1 MARPA
6 APALP
11 RPPATLAPRLRALAV
26 AALLLAEAAVVV
38 AAYQVGF
45 DFECHRAGWPAA
57 CAAAAS
63 VPLRVLSAGAALVLV
78 GLSRPAL
85 TAALAAA
92 LRPAPD
98 RRGLALHGA
107 GLLMILAPRLFLSE
121 AAGTGTLL
129 ATFALWTLGPLAA
142 GAGLVLA
149 LARPERIA
157 AALRTTEAWLWLVP
171 AIAVAAP
178 EIAGAAQGLWRLD
191 WLATL
196 TFAAVHG
203 LLGVLGE
210 APSIGPARFEIGI
223 ESFRVLVA
231 RQCSGVEGFALI
243 TGFTGLYLMLFR
255 DRLRL
260 ARALWLIPVAVLA
273 SWLLNVVRIAGLIL
287 IGAHVS
293 PSLAVNGFHSHAGWL
308 MFTLLALG
316 LAAAAHAIPWL
327 RREPATATASAATVR
342 PGPPPLLDDPDA
354 AQILPFVVFMA
365 SALLASTFAEVPGL
379 WYPLRLAAMLAVLW
393 LFRRFWLALDWRP
406 DALSLAAGAAIGVA
420 WIATAEPT
428 AADVALEARLAELSG
443 LAFMVWALA
452 RVIGTA
458 VAVPLIEELVFR
470 GYLLRAIDTG
480 GFAMRLLA
488 VAVSTAAF
496 AALHDRWLAAALAGL
511 VFAGLALRRNRL
523 GEAVQAHAAANALI
537 ALWAVATGDWGAI

>member
-6 APALP
+6 TPVLP
-11 RPPATLAPRLRALAV
+11 RLPPALAPRLRALAL

-45 DFECHRAGWPAA
+45 DFECRRTSWPAA
-57 CAAAAS
+57 CGAASS
-63 VPLRVLSAGAALVLV
+63 VPLRVLSAGSALLLV

-92 LRPAPD
+92 LRATPD

-121 AAGTGTLL
+121 DAGAAALL
-129 ATFALWTLGPLAA
+129 ATLGFWTLGPLAA

-149 LARPERIA
+149 FARPDRIG
-157 AALRTTEAWLWLVP
+157 AALRGTEGWLWLVP
-171 AIAVAAP
+171 AVALAAP

-196 TFAAVHG
+196 TFAAVQG
-203 LLGVLGE
+203 LLGLLGE
-210 APSIGPARFEIGI
+210 APSVGPARFEIGI
-223 ESFRVLVA
+223 ENFRVLVA

-260 ARALWLIPVAVLA
+260 GRALWLIPVAVLA

-293 PSLAVNGFHSHAGWL
+293 PGLAVNGFHSHAGWL

-327 RREPATATASAATVR
+327 RREPVAAAAPAVR

-393 LFRRFWLALDWRP
+393 LFRRFWLALNWQP
-406 DALSLAAGAAIGVA
+406 DALSLTAGAVIGVA
-420 WIATAEPT
+420 WVATAEPT
-428 AADVALEARLAELSG
+428 AADAALKARLAELSG
-443 LAFMVWALA
+443 LAFAFWALA

-470 GYLLRAIDTG
+470 GYLMRAIDTG
-480 GFAMRLLA
+480 GLPMRLLA

-523 GEAVQAHAAANALI
+523 GEAVQAHAVANALI
-537 ALWAVATGDWGAI
+537 AGWAVVTGDWGAI